1 MITTYNYRST
11 SDNNKSIR
19 IGNSHSLAMTS
30 HFLLFVILKRIEILM

>member
-30 HFLLFVILKRIEILM
+30 HFAFVILKRIEILM